1 MPIILKISGSFPSI
15 QFSLNRWKSTILWTF
30 QVLETRVKR
39 TATTSI
45 TCRIFS
51 TSQVSLK
58 HFQDSLMTRKM
69 IKEQR
74 RRPILSEQQGAESS
88 SDALWGVTNSAK
100 GSRMKGKETQRENVI
115 SSWLYFGKLLFAGVK
130 DESRSSECLR
140 PCTHPPQHPGYGS
153 EQFGY
158 PCFLPQH
165 SAPPPTRFSP
175 PRDAP
180 FFNFSQQ
187 PFRWVVAER
196 GCVNHTR

>member
-1 MPIILKISGSFPSI
+1 MILFGDFHQVILISGTGNSCETEGDDEHYVPD
-15 QFSLNRWKSTILWTF
+15 F
-30 QVLETRVKR
+30 QHLSGKP
-39 TATTSI
+39 
-45 TCRIFS
+45 
-51 TSQVSLK
+51 K

-69 IKEQR
+69 IKEQLR
-74 RRPILSEQQGAESS
+74 WAILSEQQGAESS
-88 SDALWGVTNSAK
+88 SDALWGVTNSGK
-100 GSRMKGKETQRENVI
+100 GSRMKRKRENVI
-115 SSWLYFGKLLFAGVK
+115 FSCPSYENFVSKTFAFLSGVK

-165 SAPPPTRFSP
+165 TAPPPTRFSP

-187 PFRWVVAER
+187 PFRWVDGKGRVAELR
-196 GCVNHTR
+196 